1 MGFWKK
7 LAIGAKVGLGIA
19 IKLNDAG
26 LIKVKELEKVKTV
39 KEIVEGEVATIKPS
53 GRPPS

>member
-53 GRPPS
+53 PPS